1 MKRFKLLYLAALL
14 LPGQSAAS
22 ASIFVVPDTVSIS
35 LDVVSVQADADLAT
49 QEVDAGIARIRALV
63 DTLGDKD
70 ATTVIQD
77 LRKEPR
83 PHVRRGVA
91 YYANVAILQLV
102 NRMIF

>member
-1 MKRFKLLYLAALL
+1 MKRFKPLYLAALL
-14 LPGQSAAS
+14 LPGLALAADWPAYPFVHANAT

-49 QEVDAGIARIRALV
+49 QEVEAGIARIRALV

-83 PHVRRGVA
+83 PNKIGRAHV
-91 YYANVAILQLV
+91 
-102 NRMIF
+102 